1 MSDENKYKD
10 YMPKAKMQYRLKEG
24 RSAHFYNEGRDI
36 LGFYRPLHEAV
47 VEIMLEMHPDRESD
61 ILNLRYMTQMIIN
74 EATAGEQDMKV
85 EELLKAH
92 REAMATCAKDMLHEY
107 TMMLAGA
114 YTWRYVMGK
123 REPFED
129 RLGPEV
135 LEKSFSGVYVL
146 SVLPDDLAEKVK
158 KHLRTYNLLPAI
170 LFDNEPP
177 CTIEEAKEED
187 DA

>member
-1 MSDENKYKD
+1 
-10 YMPKAKMQYRLKEG
+10 MQYRLRDG
-24 RSAHFYNEGRDI
+24 VTARYYSDGRDI

-47 VEIMLEMHPDRESD
+47 LEIMAERHPDREQE
-61 ILNLRYMTQMIIN
+61 IKNLRGMTCMIIN
-74 EATAGEQDMKV
+74 EATAGEQDMKLP
-85 EELLKAH
+85 ELLEAH
-92 REAMATCAKDMLHEY
+92 RKAMVTIAQDLVHEY

-146 SVLPDDLAEKVK
+146 SVLPDDLAAEVR
-158 KHLRTYNLLPAI
+158 KHLKTYNLLPAV
-170 LFDNEPP
+170 LFDNVPP
-177 CTIEEAKEED
+177 AVAEEAKDEED
-187 DA
+187 A